1 MDPRKAFFWIAV
13 GGTAI
18 LANFL
23 LELAADKVPSDGLRK
38 FAGFVHRGPN
48 GGNQ

>member
-1 MDPRKAFFWIAV
+1 MFSRKAGFWVAV

-23 LELAADKVPSDGLRK
+23 LELAADKINNQGLRELV
-38 FAGFVHRGPN
+38 AYIHRGPS
-48 GGNQ
+48 GGTA